1 MAEQINSNVAKLT
14 PVKLLAG
21 QDRIHKSDAA
31 MPVRQ
36 VKQIIA
42 ALILGFSAMLI
53 FLAIDGLTIPMR
65 LSLAVFVTT
74 LVCWV
79 ILDLPETPVAL
90 SGAIALA
97 ISGTITSEAVYA
109 SLGKDIIWLMLAA
122 FILAAVLQASGL
134 IEKLLLRNLTRLRS
148 VTALFYLLTLVIFA
162 TAFVIPSTSARA
174 AILLPVYVALAGAAE
189 NVRFNRALALLF
201 PTIILL
207 SAGASLTGAGAHLVA
222 ADFIARTG
230 GHEIDFI
237 SWIVFAAPFSLAIS
251 LIACALILHL
261 FLNKDERKEAL
272 PLLTAVEQN
281 NPLSRQQKIL
291 LFITGATVLLFATTS
306 LHGIDMP
313 LIALI
318 AALLVTSE
326 KLSPVPFKKAL
337 KLVEWNLLLFLA
349 GTLVIGEALLST
361 GTAHYI
367 AGRMLSAFGE
377 GLADYPFVIIGFA
390 AIIATFSHIVINSR
404 TARATVLIPALAL
417 PLAGLGVAATP
428 LILVVVLASGF
439 CQTLLV
445 SAKPV
450 TLFGTSEPQPFNQA
464 DLLRL
469 ACWLIVPFITL
480 LLVFALFIW
489 PLQGLNIN

>member
-1 MAEQINSNVAKLT
+1 MAEQTISNITKLS
-14 PVKLLAG
+14 PVKAQHNLAKA
-21 QDRIHKSDAA
+21 DTSAA
-31 MPVRQ
+31 AIPVRQ

-42 ALILGFSAMLI
+42 ALILSFSAMLI
-53 FLAIDGLTIPMR
+53 FLAIDGLTMPMR
-65 LSLAVFVTT
+65 LSIAVFVTT

-97 ISGTITSEAVYA
+97 VTGTVSNEAVYA
-109 SLGKDIIWLMLAA
+109 ASGKDIIWLMLAA

-134 IEKLLLRNLTRLRS
+134 IEKLLMRNLAKLRS
-148 VTALFYLLTLVIFA
+148 VSALFYLLTLVIFA
-162 TAFVIPSTSARA
+162 TAFIIPSTSARA
-174 AILLPVYVALAGAAE
+174 AILLPVYAGLAAAGGNAAL
-189 NVRFNRALALLF
+189 NRALALLF

-230 GHEIDFI
+230 GRELDFL
-237 SWIVFAAPFSLAIS
+237 SWIAFAAPFSLLIS
-251 LIACALILHL
+251 LIACELILRL
-261 FLNKDERKEAL
+261 FLTAQQRKEAL
-272 PLLTAVEQN
+272 PLMADNYEN
-281 NPLSRQQKIL
+281 SRLSREQKIL
-291 LFITGATVLLFATTS
+291 LLITGATVLLFATTS

-313 LIALI
+313 MIALI

-361 GTAHYI
+361 GTAEYI
-367 AGRMLSAFGE
+367 AQRMLSAFGT
-377 GLADYPFVIIGFA
+377 GLAGYPALIVGFA
-390 AIIATFSHIVINSR
+390 AVVATFSHIIINSR

-417 PLAGLGVAATP
+417 PLAGLGIGATP

-450 TLFGTSEPQPFNQA
+450 TLFGTAEPQPFSQK
-464 DLLRL
+464 DLLKL
-469 ACWLIVPFITL
+469 AIWLIVPFITL
-480 LLVFALFIW
+480 LMIFALVIW
-489 PLQGLNIN
+489 PLQGLKF